1 MVCLDKSNL
10 QDHKRE
16 ERRIEKSSIL
26 LLKMLEDFQQT
37 VLLMKEHCHWVIF
50 TDTQASYAAVSTAA
64 NSSCY
69 CGHTYICHPYFF
81 LLSKSAQATIIC
93 IVCPVLYQCFRR
105 GMTLFSS
112 PSCPLNS
119 QYRSASKATMQ
130 SLPETSTAF
139 RFFTSWA
146 MEKGQSTRHRWQKP
160 AWAAEK
166 SNSAEGWRAEGSK
179 RQTERERGRE
189 RDKVRERERE
199 RGKRNGSVWK
209 WEWKLHRARLF
220 LSTMHWNTSVEFF
233 RVGTGLPITNHSFK
247 TNSFS
252 NLSTD
257 FRLKFKH
264 GFLWNHV
271 WHHHN
276 SSSACIPLLLIGSS
290 IHWHL

>member
-199 RGKRNGSVWK
+199 GKKK
-209 WEWKLHRARLF
+209 WICLEMGVKTAQSQAISFHNALEHIRWVFQGWYWFTDHKPFLQNQFLFKPVHRLQAEIQ
-220 LSTMHWNTSVEFF
+220 TW
-233 RVGTGLPITNHSFK
+233 
-247 TNSFS
+247 FS
-252 NLSTD
+252 
-257 FRLKFKH
+257 LKPC
-264 GFLWNHV
+264 LAP
-271 WHHHN
+271 
-276 SSSACIPLLLIGSS
+276 S
-290 IHWHL
+290 